1 MIAEIADL
9 NVKANYKFKLR
20 VSVRGGRVMIYP
32 LTGFYQMRVDC
43 WEEYTEIIHS
53 YPLSLPDPYELSF

>member
-1 MIAEIADL
+1 MIAQIADL

-53 YPLSLPDPYELSF
+53 

>member
-20 VSVRGGRVMIYP
+20 VSVRGGRVQIYP
-32 LTGFYQMRVDC
+32 LTGFY
-43 WEEYTEIIHS
+43 
-53 YPLSLPDPYELSF
+53 